1 MDSRLLLHTL
11 LVFLLL
17 LIPAGALYW
26 LERKKLARFCFV
38 FGRMAVQLVVLC
50 LVVWG
55 LFKAGNA
62 WVSNLWLMAVAV
74 GASWLVQKRCG
85 GQGRNLMPVV
95 ACGLYVSVF
104 VVGLWL
110 LFVLPVR
117 VFDVRWFVPVMALL
131 MGHSTSMLIRG
142 LSTYLSAL
150 KADEQQYEFLRGN
163 GHDHLHALL
172 PFVRRA
178 LQAVFAPTVANLTV
192 MGLFTMP
199 LLLCGILLGG
209 VRPINAFVVTLM
221 LTIGC
226 LASSVISLMVTLW
239 LADRLVFDKFGKQ
252 KETNE

>member
-55 LFKAGNA
+55 LFKVNNA

-117 VFDVRWFVPVMALL
+117 IFDVRWFVPVMALL

-163 GHDHLHALL
+163 GVPHLKALQ
-172 PFVRRA
+172 PFMRRA
-178 LQAVFAPTVANLTV
+178 LLAVVQPTFANLKVLALTS
-192 MGLFTMP
+192 MP
-199 LLLCGILLGG
+199 LLLVGLLLGG
-209 VRPINAFVVTLM
+209 FSPLNAFVLM
-221 LTIGC
+221 LY
-226 LASSVISLMVTLW
+226 MVTGCISASVLT
-239 LADRLVFDKFGKQ
+239 LGITIFMLDRLLFDKFGKM
-252 KETNE
+252 K